1 MTWLRW
7 KGTAGAKDHGSRA
20 LTKFLTL
27 GNAVSV
33 VSVVVV
39 VVLFACANDTGDAWV
54 NIHLHGLAHLIRSV
68 LNIQEKTVAR
78 QRVRAM
84 FFLVICFP

>member
-33 VSVVVV
+33 VAV
-39 VVLFACANDTGDAWV
+39 VVLFACAKDTGDAWV

-68 LNIQEKTVAR
+68 LNIQEKIVAR